1 MEADINLSEWFCS
14 KIQEHLYYAQNLY
27 AALCNNDFQK
37 LKVVPI
43 LKEQTWSCSWRY
55 AGGLVAR
62 IRNEGDY
69 LNWYCSGM
77 GGLATDDEFDNDEY
91 MSKKKY
97 VPEGVVTDE
106 IREDLK
112 KMGWIVID
120 KTN

>member
-1 MEADINLSEWFCS
+1 MSEWFNS
-14 KIQEHLYYAQNLY
+14 KVCEQEHYAQNLY